1 MSVRAHVMVVLLAL
15 AAILF
20 ILRLVRQ
27 RRLRAKYSVLWL
39 SIGLGLAVLAAF
51 PGLLTWVSDVVG
63 VEYPPALFFALALSF
78 LLLLC
83 LHFSWEISR
92 LEDRTRA
99 LAEEHALLQQ
109 LVLSRMSSD
118 DANGAERVS
127 PSGESPPSGRR
138 R

>member
-1 MSVRAHVMVVLLAL
+1 MSTRAHVMVVLLAL
-15 AAILF
+15 AAIVF
-20 ILRLVRQ
+20 IIRLVRQ

-39 SIGLGLAVLAAF
+39 SIGVGLAVLAAW
-51 PGLLTWVSDVVG
+51 PDLLTELSDLVG
-63 VEYPPALFFALALSF
+63 IEYPPAMFFALALSF

-109 LVLSRMSSD
+109 LVLSRMTNG
-118 DANGAERVS
+118 DANGAESVNPKKT
-127 PSGESPPSGRR
+127 PSGERR